1 MSKNLARQADEPAKA
16 RRLHTRRAVRW
27 MSTISNASASRLSG
41 LITGKENPFHDAK
54 LREAWL
60 VAYKAFAD
68 LSGKGSLFVITVVA
82 ARVLTPEAF
91 GLFGLGTTLG
101 WLVAVLGDFGM
112 QLHVAR
118 AIARAPEA
126 APALL
131 RQWRVVR
138 LATTIGAALVVLLG
152 LMFTG
157 IGRLFA
163 VPLLT
168 FAAAYS
174 CASLVEFLNY
184 VYRGLSRSDVE
195 STLTIVHR
203 AATLGLALAVLIF
216 WPTVTLLAV
225 AMLVPSLGA
234 LVWSWRAATAIA
246 VQARAASSDWP
257 VTPRVVDTFARDVL
271 PVGLGI
277 VLSALYFRI
286 DVLLVQLWAGIEAVA
301 SYNAVYRI
309 IDALRLFPAAVLAV
323 VLPRLCRA
331 ADLAPLARVATFVT
345 AFGCV
350 IAAGLWIVADRLV
363 PMLFGSRY
371 ADGVPSFR
379 ILALSFPLLS
389 LNLALTHQLVGWN
402 RQRAYAAICAIAL
415 VVNVALNAWLIPA
428 WSIEGAAWAT
438 LGTEICLT
446 AGCAVVLLGNF

>member
-1 MSKNLARQADEPAKA
+1 MRSITSTSRAR
-16 RRLHTRRAVRW
+16 
-27 MSTISNASASRLSG
+27 ASRLNG
-41 LITGKENPFHDAK
+41 VVTGSENAFHDAK
-54 LREAWL
+54 LGEAWL

-68 LSGKGSLFVITVVA
+68 LGGKGSLFVITVVA
-82 ARVLTPEAF
+82 ARMLTPEAF

-118 AIARAPEA
+118 AIARSPEA

-131 RQWRVVR
+131 RQWRGVR
-138 LATTIGAALVVLLG
+138 LVTTIGAAGVMLLG
-152 LMFTG
+152 LMLTG
-157 IGRLFA
+157 IGRPFVL
-163 VPLLT
+163 PLAT

-203 AATLGLALAVLIF
+203 AATLVLALVALVI
-216 WPTVTLLAV
+216 WPSVTLLAL

-234 LVWSWRAATAIA
+234 LLWSWRAATTIA
-246 VQARAASSDWP
+246 AETRAASSTWP
-257 VTPRVVDTFARDVL
+257 AESSVLESFSRDVL

-277 VLSALYFRI
+277 VLSAVYFRI
-286 DVLLVQLWAGIEAVA
+286 DVLLVQAWAGIEAVA
-301 SYNAVYRI
+301 SYNAVYRV

-331 ADLAPLARVATFVT
+331 ADLAPLALVATFVT

-350 IAAGLWIVADRLV
+350 IAAGLWISADRLV
-363 PMLFGSRY
+363 PLLFGTRY
-371 ADGVPSFR
+371 ADGVPPFR
-379 ILALSFPLLS
+379 ILALAFPLLS

-402 RQRAYAAICAIAL
+402 RQRAYATICGAAL
-415 VVNVALNAWLIPA
+415 VVNVALNAWLIPV

-438 LGTEICLT
+438 LGTEACLT
-446 AGCAVVLLGNF
+446 AGCAVALLGSS

>member
-1 MSKNLARQADEPAKA
+1 M
-16 RRLHTRRAVRW
+16 T
-27 MSTISNASASRLSG
+27 STSSAHASRLSR
-41 LITGKENPFHDAK
+41 LVTGNESAFHDAK
-54 LREAWL
+54 LGEARL

-91 GLFGLGTTLG
+91 GLFALGTTLG

-118 AIARAPEA
+118 AIARSPEA

-131 RQWRVVR
+131 RQWRGVR
-138 LATTIGAALVVLLG
+138 VATTIGAAGVVLLS
-152 LMFTG
+152 LMLTG
-157 IGRLFA
+157 IGRTFVL
-163 VPLLT
+163 PLAT

-203 AATLGLALAVLIF
+203 AATLALALAALVF
-216 WPTVTLLAV
+216 WPSVTLLAL

-234 LVWSWRAATAIA
+234 LLWSWRAATTIA
-246 VQARAASSDWP
+246 AETRGASSTWP
-257 VTPRVVDTFARDVL
+257 AESSVLETFARDVL

-277 VLSALYFRI
+277 VLSAVYFRI
-286 DVLLVQLWAGIEAVA
+286 DVLLVQAWAGIEAVA
-301 SYNAVYRI
+301 SYNAVYRV

-350 IAAGLWIVADRLV
+350 IAAGLWISADRVV
-363 PMLFGSRY
+363 PLLFGSRY
-371 ADGVPSFR
+371 ADGVPPFR

-402 RQRAYAAICAIAL
+402 RQRAYATICGAAL

-438 LGTEICLT
+438 LGTEACLT
-446 AGCAVVLLGNF
+446 AGCVVALLGNS

>member
-1 MSKNLARQADEPAKA
+1 M
-16 RRLHTRRAVRW
+16 
-27 MSTISNASASRLSG
+27 NATSDIPASRLSTAV
-41 LITGKENPFHDAK
+41 TGKESLFHDAK
-54 LREAWL
+54 LGEGWL
-60 VAYKAFAD
+60 VVYKAFAD
-68 LSGKGSLFVITVVA
+68 LTGKGSLFVITVIA
-82 ARVLTPEAF
+82 ARMLTPQAF

-101 WLVAVLGDFGM
+101 WLVAVVGDLGM

-118 AIARAPEA
+118 AIAGAPEA
-126 APALL
+126 APVLL
-131 RQWRVVR
+131 RQWWGMR
-138 LATTIGAALVVLLG
+138 LATTIGAAGLVLLG
-152 LMFTG
+152 LLVTGLEASYVLPLVAFT
-157 IGRLFA
+157 
-163 VPLLT
+163 
-168 FAAAYS
+168 AAYS

-203 AATLGLALAVLIF
+203 AATLVLALAVLVLR
-216 WPTVTLLAV
+216 PSVTLLAL
-225 AMLVPSLGA
+225 AMLVPALGA
-234 LVWSWRAATAIA
+234 LQWSWRAATTIA
-246 VQARAASSDWP
+246 AQTRAPASAWP
-257 VTPRVVDTFARDVL
+257 AESRILETFTRDVL

-277 VLSALYFRI
+277 VLSAVYFRI

-301 SYNAVYRI
+301 SYNAVYRV

-350 IAAGLWIVADRLV
+350 IAAGLWITADRLV
-363 PMLFGSRY
+363 PLLFGSRY
-371 ADGVPSFR
+371 ADAVLPFR

-402 RQRAYAAICAIAL
+402 RQRAYAMLCGAAL
-415 VVNVALNAWLIPA
+415 LVNVGLNAWLIPA

-438 LGTEICLT
+438 LATEVCLT
-446 AGCAVVLLGNF
+446 AGCAAVLLGSS